1 MVSPSKP
8 HPILDSDP
16 AFRSYEEAEAF
27 LCRFTDYEQMVR
39 GTRYPD
45 DLFDLSR
52 IRALLS
58 RMGNPHEG
66 LHGIHLAGTKGKG
79 STAVFIEAIL
89 RAHGRTTGLFTSP
102 HFIHK
107 EERIRVSGRAMT
119 RDDFLSWMNRLRA
132 DLLALQAAPQP
143 PTFFDILTTVGFLHF
158 RSRGVE
164 ASVMEVGLG
173 GRLDSTNVFLPEV
186 SVITRLGIDHTEKLG
201 EKLGQIAAEKAG
213 IVKPG
218 VPVVSHPQ
226 EEEARGVILET
237 CRRNKAPLLW
247 VGQEIELT
255 ETGPGSRTDFSVR
268 TPRAFYPGLELRVL
282 GRHQRVNAAAAVA
295 AAEIFLNERN
305 GILPDP
311 ERVRR
316 VLRKTRQPGRIDVVS
331 EHPLLVVDVAH
342 NALSVDV
349 LVRTLRSELR
359 FRDLHVLFA
368 CAADKDISSMVRVLA
383 EVADRWTLTT
393 FDYPRLE
400 DPARIRDRIL
410 ALRRD
415 REVRLTPN
423 PQEALEDARRR
434 SGPEDCI
441 LCCGSFYLAAE
452 IFKQIPS
459 CTMMEPEPDPED
471 G

>member
-8 HPILDSDP
+8 HPIQIDPDP

-58 RMGNPHEG
+58 RVGDPHED

-79 STAVFIEAIL
+79 STAVFTEAIL

-119 RDDFLSWMNRLRA
+119 RDDFLSCMNRLRA
-132 DLLALQAAPQP
+132 DLVALQAAPQP

-164 ASVMEVGLG
+164 AAVLEVGLG

-201 EKLGQIAAEKAG
+201 EKLCQIAAEKAG

-226 EEEARGVILET
+226 EEEARVVLLET
-237 CRRNKAPLLW
+237 CRRKKAPLLW
-247 VGQEIELT
+247 VGQEIEL
-255 ETGPGSRTDFSVR
+255 EEAGSGAGFSVR
-268 TPRAFYPGLELRVL
+268 TPRADYPGLSLSVL

-316 VLRKTRQPGRIDVVS
+316 ALRATRQPGRIDVVS

-368 CAADKDISSMVRVLA
+368 CAADKDVSSMVRVLA

-393 FDYPRLE
+393 FAYPRLE
-400 DPARIRDRIL
+400 DPVRIRDRIL
-410 ALRRD
+410 ALRPD

-423 PQEALEDARRR
+423 PEEALEDARRR

-441 LCCGSFYLAAE
+441 LCCGSFYLAGE

-459 CTMMEPEPDPED
+459 CTMMMEPEPDAEN